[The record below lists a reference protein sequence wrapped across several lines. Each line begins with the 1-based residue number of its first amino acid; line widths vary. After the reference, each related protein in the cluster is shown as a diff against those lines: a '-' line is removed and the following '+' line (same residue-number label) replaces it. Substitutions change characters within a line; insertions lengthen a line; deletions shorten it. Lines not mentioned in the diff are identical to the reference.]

1 LKKKRAPKL
10 LAAQENI
17 LKLLEKKGNTTENKN
32 IKEIEVDLENEVS
45 DYE

>member
-17 LKLLEKKGNTTENKN
+17 LKLLEKKGTTENGN
-32 IKEIEVDLENEVS
+32 IKEIEVDLTTEVS
-45 DYE
+45 DNE